1 MTEFK
6 VDLKKY
12 SLPVIRYSAYLFTRD
27 FYVQLK
33 AAKGFCFA
41 SFEPK
46 NASVSLSSLKKDFF
60 NELEDEKFRSA
71 LFDSNRKLREYLV
84 MSALNYRPQESAP
97 AVQEGLTPEE
107 EKELDRIIAE
117 VESELKDEKDRE
129 DPLEI
134 KKTWEEKYGSKNK
147 RK

>member
-1 MTEFK
+1 MIELK
-6 VDLKKY
+6 VDTKKY
-12 SLPVIRYSAYLFTRD
+12 SLNVVRYAAYLFTRD

-33 AAKGFCFA
+33 VEKGFVKA
-41 SFEPK
+41 IFESK
-46 NASVSLSSLKKDFF
+46 SKVRKTDIKKAFSK
-60 NELEDEKFRSA
+60 ELAEENFRSS
-71 LFDSNRKLREYLV
+71 LFDSNRELREYLIT
-84 MSALNYRPQESAP
+84 SALKYTEKPQST

-107 EKELDRIIAE
+107 EKELDKIIAE
-117 VESELKDEKDRE
+117 VEAELKGEKDKE